1 MRILTSYDK
10 YMHRVNKFID
20 TLKLNP
26 DHRPHD
32 GRNIF
37 ITMCKN
43 AGIDEY
49 AIKKKVGH
57 EIYDI
62 TEKVYTK
69 RDPQWLHNEILKIQ

>member
-10 YMHRVNKFID
+10 YMHRVNKLID

-32 GRNIF
+32 GRNTF

-49 AIKKKVGH
+49 AIKKRWV
-57 EIYDI
+57 
-62 TEKVYTK
+62 TK
-69 RDPQWLHNEILKIQ
+69 YMTLLKKSILSVTHNGYIMKY